1 MDQATDS
8 PVPIVLTV
16 AGLDPSGGAGILADA
31 SAIASFDCYPIA
43 VITAIT
49 FQNAAGVYGFVTHSK
64 EVLRGQLLPL
74 LRELPIACVKTGM
87 LPKREIVLEVARM
100 MREHELAC
108 LVVDPVMVST
118 SGYSLMDEEAVM
130 AMKNELLPLAYL
142 VTPNI
147 PEAEELVGFSIGDET
162 EMRRAAEA
170 IRRTGVRAVL
180 IKGGHLKSPE
190 GMATTEVM
198 DLLDNDGQ
206 VTVFRGEWLE
216 GVELRGS
223 GCRLAS
229 AITACLAKRNPL
241 EESVLRARKY
251 VAEAIR
257 RLQRLNSVDA
267 SADSINT

>member
-31 SAIASFDCYPIA
+31 STIASFDCYPIA

-74 LRELPIACVKTGM
+74 LHELPIACVKTGM